1 MFSGYSQQDSQEFL
15 SFLVDGLHE
24 DLNRIYKK
32 PYIENPE
39 SDDKIVRDPEAIKAL
54 GEKYRANHR
63 ARNDSIAMDLFSGS
77 YKNTMVCP
85 ACEKISITF
94 DPFSLLTLQL
104 PIEATWQHTV
114 TFAPLRGAPVDVRI
128 DIDKNNNIRM
138 LKEYVAKKF
147 PGVKAMNMIMGEV
160 YSQKLYKFFEDNEI
174 ISECNLQP
182 ADKLWIWQ
190 LDEPP
195 TNWPP
200 GTKTKRSSQTLFTLS
215 NNSLDGG
222 LPGMESDAADHMAVP
237 VVHRLKSVDGRFPF
251 HDALYPSLILIER
264 GEAKHYD
271 SILRKVLQKVETM
284 TSRKIFPDE
293 DVWQPKYTSRAE
305 SNAMMTTDE
314 DGSSSDELK
323 IQARSVEGED
333 DVVSVSMSDKRD
345 VSAGR
350 DVACDSSAGTS
361 TSRPVRSAV
370 LDPSFFID
378 PEIRNFFDMHY
389 YSSTTE
395 LLPTQ
400 YSTLSDITTYPLIDS
415 RLSQTTNRRSSTS
428 SWGSH
433 RSHARNRHSP
443 LSSDDEVRYDTFC
456 PSPPVDNE
464 SDDDG
469 LRSLSKLT
477 RNSQFGYS
485 RMDKTGRQ
493 KTYPKRGKRRAGSSS
508 PKGEPEENYLIRL
521 GEGIIIDWNPQGFN
535 QLFQG
540 SGGYDERGESTI
552 RSISTLQDLELDA
565 KKAKR
570 MARRK
575 NGVTLDE
582 CFAETSKSEILSE
595 ENAWYCGRCKE
606 LRRATKTLE
615 IWSVPDILV
624 VHLKRFSANS
634 RMRDKI
640 DIFVDFPTKGLD
652 LTGRVGLPEN
662 KSLEYD
668 LFAVDNHY
676 GGLGGGHYTA
686 YAQNFYD
693 HKWYEYNGTL
703 SLHQGQKSST
713 TNVRIRCTCFPDYT
727 CIGCYKCGLSTF
739 LPPPY
744 GYTAWPFI
752 SPRHCH

>member
-1 MFSGYSQQDSQEFL
+1 LTGIYGESSSFAPRNFKNTLGRCQPLFSGYGQQDSQEFL

-24 DLNRIYKK
+24 DLNRIHKK

-54 GEKYRANHR
+54 GDKYRANHR

-85 ACEKISITF
+85 VCEKISITF

-114 TFAPLRGAPVDVRI
+114 TFAPLRGGPVDVRI

-147 PGVKAMNMIMGEV
+147 PGVKAENMIMGEIF
-160 YSQKLYKFFEDNEI
+160 SEKLYKFFEDNEI
-174 ISECNLQP
+174 IQESNIQS

-190 LDEPP
+190 LDETP
-195 TNWPP
+195 TNWLPR
-200 GTKTKRSSQTLFTLS
+200 TKTKRSSHTFFTMS
-215 NNSLDGG
+215 NNSPDGD
-222 LPGMESDAADHMAVP
+222 LPGMGSEVADRMAIP
-237 VVHRLKSVDGRFPF
+237 VAHRRKHVDGHFPF
-251 HDALYPSLILIER
+251 DHALYPSLILINRE
-264 GEAKHYD
+264 EAKDYD
-271 SILRKVLQKVETM
+271 SILRKVLQRVETM

-293 DVWQPKYTSRAE
+293 DASQQNFTSRAE
-305 SNAMMTTDE
+305 SDAMMMTDE

-323 IQARSVEGED
+323 IQAKSVEGED
-333 DVVSVSMSDKRD
+333 DVVDVSMSDKRD
-345 VSAGR
+345 LCATQ
-350 DVACDSSAGTS
+350 DDDCDSSAET
-361 TSRPVRSAV
+361 TWRPVRSAV
-370 LDPSFFID
+370 LDPSYFIEPD
-378 PEIRNFFDMHY
+378 IRNFFDMHY

-395 LLPTQ
+395 LIPTQ
-400 YSTLSDITTYPLIDS
+400 YSTLTDIKVYPLIDS
-415 RLSQTTNRRSSTS
+415 RLPQAMNRKSSAS
-428 SWGSH
+428 SWESH
-433 RSHARNRHSP
+433 RRHARNRHSS
-443 LSSDDEVRYDTFC
+443 LSSDDGIRSDKFYH
-456 PSPPVDNE
+456 SPPIDNE

-469 LRSLSKLT
+469 LPSPSELT
-477 RNSQFGYS
+477 RNRQLSFS
-485 RMDKTGRQ
+485 CMDNPGMH
-493 KTYPKRGKRRAGSSS
+493 KTYSKRGKKRAESSS
-508 PKGEPEENYLIRL
+508 SKSEPEENYLIRL
-521 GEGIIIDWNPQGFN
+521 GEGIIIDWNLQGFN
-535 QLFQG
+535 QLFEGTGG
-540 SGGYDERGESTI
+540 SDERGEPI
-552 RSISTLQDLELDA
+552 IKSISMLQDPELDT

-575 NGVTLDE
+575 HGVTLDE
-582 CFAETSKSEILSE
+582 CFAETSKSEVLSE

-640 DIFVDFPTKGLD
+640 DIFVDFPTKGLN
-652 LTGRVGLPEN
+652 LNGRVGLPEN

-686 YAQNFYD
+686 YAENFYD
-693 HKWYEYNGTL
+693 YRWYEYNGTL
-703 SLHQGQKSST
+703 SLHL
-713 TNVRIRCTCFPDYT
+713 
-727 CIGCYKCGLSTF
+727 GL
-739 LPPPY
+739 
-744 GYTAWPFI
+744 I
-752 SPRHCH
+752 S